1 MVVRL
6 YGSPQWIK
14 STENKNL
21 RVWDWNAATSF
32 ETANVYKVEAEFTQ
46 SGTYN
51 TAYSYKII
59 DWGPVAAFH
68 PAYISVAINGDV
80 LMPSASIYIYVDSY
94 YSEFDILYPGRMYL
108 IFINI
113 PVGGTGPVAVSTQD
127 QYSAHAGTEIYSSLI
142 PSLAKGL
149 FIRILPS
156 TATEGDIFSGTI
168 TYKIV
173 GYLITPSDVTI
184 DTVNEYPS
192 LTPITPP
199 QQSPPLIM

>member
-6 YGSPQWIK
+6 YGSHQWIK

-32 ETANVYKVEAEFTQ
+32 ETAHVYKVEAELTQ
-46 SGTYN
+46 SGTYD
-51 TAYSYKII
+51 TAYSYKVI

-80 LMPSASIYIYVDSY
+80 LIPSESVYIYVDSY
-94 YSEFDILYPGRMYL
+94 YNESDAQYPDRMSL
-108 IFINI
+108 VFINI

-127 QYSAHAGTEIYSSLI
+127 QYSSHAGTEIYSSLI

-149 FIRILPS
+149 FIHIMSPY
-156 TATEGDIFSGTI
+156 ATEGDVFSGTI

-192 LTPITPP
+192 PTPIPPP
-199 QQSPPLIM
+199 QRSSPPVM